1 MRPEPGHVPGPDI
14 TPERPMPLSPQ
25 EHLDN
30 LVRHI
35 DLVRGACLLLGRRL
49 MAQGRQEFGRILIA
63 RGFEHDVSKF
73 SGIEWDYLHA
83 GKDIPKDQL
92 ELAIR
97 QHVRTNSHHPEYWG
111 GFTNMPEIAVAEM
124 VCDWYAR
131 SQEFGTALR
140 DWIIGQAVERFG
152 IDVASEQYEW
162 VQRFVALLLEDHFVR

>member
-1 MRPEPGHVPGPDI
+1 
-14 TPERPMPLSPQ
+14 MPLSPQ

-35 DLVRGACLLLGRRL
+35 DLVRGACVLLGKRL

-63 RGFEHDVSKF
+63 RGFQHDVSKF

-83 GKDIPKDQL
+83 GRDVPKDEL
-92 ELAIR
+92 ELAVR

-111 GFTNMPEIAVAEM
+111 GIENMPEIAVAEM

-131 SQEFGTALR
+131 SQEFGTGLR
-140 DWIIGQAVERFG
+140 DWITTHAVERFNIAPEG
-152 IDVASEQYEW
+152 EKYDW
-162 VQRFVALLLEDHFVR
+162 VQRFVELLLEDHFVR

>member
-1 MRPEPGHVPGPDI
+1 M
-14 TPERPMPLSPQ
+14 TLSPL

-35 DLVRGACLLLGRRL
+35 DLVRGACLLLGKRL
-49 MAQGRQEFGRILIA
+49 IGQGRVEFGRILIA

-83 GKDIPKDQL
+83 GQNVPRDQL
-92 ELAIR
+92 DMAIR

-111 GFTNMPEIAVAEM
+111 GIENMPEIAVAEM

-131 SQEFGTALR
+131 SQEFGTGLR
-140 DWIIGQAVERFG
+140 EWITSEAVERFQ
-152 IDVASEQYEW
+152 IDVAGEGYAW
-162 VQRFVALLLEDHFVR
+162 VQQYVGLLLVDHFVR